1 MIVKRAEPRRILA
14 SSNSFLAVVACL
26 AVVPSQVQGQE
37 APDRREVAGRFML
50 EAGIVGDDR
59 CPGRYVGINGQIA
72 GPVSWYGMV
81 ETYRCAGPY
90 VTDLGGNTGMTGVA
104 IPLSPQAGSHNQI
117 GASVLLGRS
126 NWLVRPALRAG
137 IQYNGGD
144 YVEATAGASLTFGR
158 RYGARF
164 IVHVD
169 ECGSTVCERFQMGG
183 YVSF

>member
-1 MIVKRAEPRRILA
+1 MIVFDSTPIIKRAEPRRILA
-14 SSNSFLAVVACL
+14 SSIHFWLSLACL

-81 ETYRCAGPY
+81 ETYRCA
-90 VTDLGGNTGMTGVA
+90 DNTGNVTYHS
-104 IPLSPQAGSHNQI
+104 LAGSHNQI
-117 GASVLLGRS
+117 GASILLGRS

-137 IQYNGGD
+137 IQYDGGD